1 MFHELGGGLYNPD
14 RHAMYSY
21 YYPVLKYSTIDR
33 FMITASDGGGDH
45 TTGVWIVHE
54 WEHTVQAA

>member
-1 MFHELGGGLYNPD
+1 
-14 RHAMYSY
+14 MYSY